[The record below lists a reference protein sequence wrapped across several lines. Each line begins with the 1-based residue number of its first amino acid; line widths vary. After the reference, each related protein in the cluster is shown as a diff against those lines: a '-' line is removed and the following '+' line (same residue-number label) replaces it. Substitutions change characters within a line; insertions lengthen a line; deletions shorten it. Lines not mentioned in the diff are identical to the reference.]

1 MNLKYS
7 FQAENV
13 REISKWPFFFYNTL
27 EEVRKH
33 ITIPKKSL
41 QKLVLIILVW
51 IYHFELFTIE
61 KEKFDLPILWLFS
74 SNINYFPDVGHE
86 SKIIWLKYNV

>member
-33 ITIPKKSL
+33 VTIPKKSL
-41 QKLVLIILVW
+41 QKLVLIILV
-51 IYHFELFTIE
+51 
-61 KEKFDLPILWLFS
+61 
-74 SNINYFPDVGHE
+74 
-86 SKIIWLKYNV
+86 